1 MNQAPSVGCR
11 RPRGG
16 SRMPRRA
23 GVLLVGCALAA
34 VLASAAPSPAP
45 RVVAVGDAHGD
56 ARALSSIL
64 SRVGLIDAQRRWAG
78 GSAVLVVT
86 GDYLDR
92 GPDVPEVVEL
102 LMSLEDQ
109 AKRAGGRAI
118 IIMGNHEA
126 MNAMGDLRY
135 VAPEAFASFAG
146 AKSEERR
153 AKAWRQ
159 YERLAKNRREAL
171 NRTSEALPVP
181 KVYQP
186 PSEAEWLAA
195 HPPGLL
201 EYREAFA
208 SHGRYG
214 RWIRRQP
221 VLMRVGDTIFVHG
234 GLHPDLMVKRLDD
247 LTARIHRELEAF
259 DGMREWMLRE
269 GIALPFFNFDELLEA
284 GRSELS
290 RVRAKAE
297 GDPMVLTRHPLA
309 PLEDIG
315 GWLTVSP
322 NGPLWFRGFALWTEE
337 EGPTMVDRLQQQYGP
352 IRFVV
357 GHTQAESRRIT
368 PRFAGRVFLIDTA
381 MSSVYE
387 DGRPSALDIDAGEY
401 TAVTL
406 EDRAVLVSASTGP
419 KPASTRPN

>member
-1 MNQAPSVGCR
+1 
-11 RPRGG
+11 
-16 SRMPRRA
+16 
-23 GVLLVGCALAA
+23 
-34 VLASAAPSPAP
+34 
-45 RVVAVGDAHGD
+45 
-56 ARALSSIL
+56 
-64 SRVGLIDAQRRWAG
+64 
-78 GSAVLVVT
+78 
-86 GDYLDR
+86 
-92 GPDVPEVVEL
+92 
-102 LMSLEDQ
+102 
-109 AKRAGGRAI
+109 
-118 IIMGNHEA
+118 
-126 MNAMGDLRY
+126 
-135 VAPEAFASFAG
+135 
-146 AKSEERR
+146 
-153 AKAWRQ
+153 
-159 YERLAKNRREAL
+159 
-171 NRTSEALPVP
+171 
-181 KVYQP
+181 
-186 PSEAEWLAA
+186 
-195 HPPGLL
+195 
-201 EYREAFA
+201 
-208 SHGRYG
+208 
-214 RWIRRQP
+214 
-221 VLMRVGDTIFVHG
+221 MRVGDTIFVHG

-337 EGPTMVDRLQQQYGP
+337 EGPTMVDRLQQQHGP